1 MGGSA
6 QFATPFRERC
16 IYSIFWMFVLGT
28 KLAFGHYLLVP
39 PLRESVNALQH
50 PDLCWNKESDTYT
63 SCINLDGD
71 ALKNALHF
79 EAREKY
85 FLQDLTKEEEL
96 LAEQLD
102 PLDYDDDYEEDKT
115 MRRRRL
121 LSVADL
127 DSFDLSAN
135 IGKLAAI
142 LGGGDNVT
150 PLASLGYIGEEIEGE
165 IPSSYY
171 DVHAS
176 SVLMYLMTIMRV
188 LPALVTYF
196 CDTFVW
202 YTVYATVF
210 TIALQ
215 WWGKISHA
223 QNWSFFLR
231 SFSTI
236 PYLFCD
242 KCLNRKWPKP
252 EFVVRSGDRDI
263 QKIAESDSEDDM
275 ENPNNKMLGVA

>member
-1 MGGSA
+1 M
-6 QFATPFRERC
+6 PIPE
-16 IYSIFWMFVLGT
+16 VLIS
-28 KLAFGHYLLVP
+28 
-39 PLRESVNALQH
+39 R
-50 PDLCWNKESDTYT
+50 
-63 SCINLDGD
+63 
-71 ALKNALHF
+71 
-79 EAREKY
+79 
-85 FLQDLTKEEEL
+85 
-96 LAEQLD
+96 
-102 PLDYDDDYEEDKT
+102 
-115 MRRRRL
+115 
-121 LSVADL
+121 
-127 DSFDLSAN
+127 N

-142 LGGGDNVT
+142 LGGGDNIT

-176 SVLMYLMTIMRV
+176 TVLMYLMTVMRV

-202 YTVYATVF
+202 YTVYATAF

-252 EFVVRSGDRDI
+252 EFVVRSGEGS
-263 QKIAESDSEDDM
+263 QKMAESDSEGDM
-275 ENPNNKMLGVA
+275 ENPSNKMLGMAKGLSDKRTGKSGGGYSAHIDKMDDDSRAGRDSLLTITEKIDETDPNAYETNLADFCADALDIKWQHFGRAWNAIAKNLRDRDLLSDAEYHDLCFTFCLAVTCRRFSMPRSMLSCRR

>member
-1 MGGSA
+1 
-6 QFATPFRERC
+6 
-16 IYSIFWMFVLGT
+16 
-28 KLAFGHYLLVP
+28 
-39 PLRESVNALQH
+39 
-50 PDLCWNKESDTYT
+50 
-63 SCINLDGD
+63 
-71 ALKNALHF
+71 
-79 EAREKY
+79 
-85 FLQDLTKEEEL
+85 
-96 LAEQLD
+96 
-102 PLDYDDDYEEDKT
+102 
-115 MRRRRL
+115 
-121 LSVADL
+121 
-127 DSFDLSAN
+127 
-135 IGKLAAI
+135 
-142 LGGGDNVT
+142 
-150 PLASLGYIGEEIEGE
+150 
-165 IPSSYY
+165 
-171 DVHAS
+171 
-176 SVLMYLMTIMRV
+176 MYLMTIMRV

-275 ENPNNKMLGVA
+275 ENPNNKMLGVAKGLSDKRTGKSGGGYSAHIDEIDDDSKDALLTITEKIDETDPNAYETNPADFCADALDIKWQHFGRAWNAIAKNLRHRDLLSDAEYHDLCFTFLSGRDMSQIFHAPEYVIMPAMMTSTVFSTVSFQTGTMKAYPCLLYTSPSPRDATLSRMPSSA